1 MRKKRSIFN
10 IIGSLGSYF
19 ISTIFTFITQMVIIK
34 ILGVEYSG
42 VNGLFT
48 NILTMLSIAELGI
61 GTTIIYKLYEPL
73 ANHDVENIK
82 SWMQFYKL
90 CYRVVAVLVLIVG
103 VVLLPLVPRIVGQ
116 VSISEDIKILYF
128 ISLLDTV
135 FSYTMTYKR
144 SLIYADQKNYIIN
157 IVHIGYTIFMNITQ
171 IVTLILFKNYIIFLL
186 VKILY
191 RLLENI
197 ILNIYANKKYPYI
210 NEQYIKLPKK
220 EVKDVFDR
228 VKAMF
233 LQKISYVVNK
243 GIDSVVI
250 TMNLGVI
257 ASGYYANYTLIVNA
271 LTAIIFQ
278 VVSSLTASVGNLLTE
293 KNQKK
298 SYQIYK
304 KINMLD
310 SFLTAIGI
318 CGFLSVINDFITIWI
333 GSEYILNVYITI
345 SFAIYIYS
353 DSIRRT
359 MTLFKDSAGICKE
372 DKNTYI
378 VMALINLITS
388 IILCKKIGISGVI
401 IGTAISYIYL
411 ILYSYPKYVF
421 KPLFN
426 KESKFYFEE
435 NFKYVIFIFVSAILS
450 FLIGYKLQFTN
461 LIVAILFKGLLSVGI
476 TCLIFTLF
484 FYRSNE
490 FKYFKDVFL
499 KMLKK

>member
-73 ANHDVENIK
+73 ANHDIENIK

-103 VVLLPLVPRIVGQ
+103 IVLLPLVPRIVGQ

-426 KESKFYFEE
+426 KESKFYYEE
-435 NFKYVIFIFVSAILS
+435 NLKYVIFIFVSAILS

-461 LIVAILFKGLLSVGI
+461 LIVAILFKGLFSVGI
-476 TCLIFTLF
+476 TCLIFILF

>member
-73 ANHDVENIK
+73 ANHDIENIK

-103 VVLLPLVPRIVGQ
+103 IVLLPLVPRIVGQ

-210 NEQYIKLPKK
+210 NEQYIKIPKK

-411 ILYSYPKYVF
+411 ILYSYPRYVF

-426 KESKFYFEE
+426 KESKFYYEE
-435 NFKYVIFIFVSAILS
+435 NLKYVIFIFASAILS

-476 TCLIFTLF
+476 TCLSFTLF

-499 KMLKK
+499 KVLKK

>member
-73 ANHDVENIK
+73 ANRDIENIK

-103 VVLLPLVPRIVGQ
+103 IVLLPLVPRIVGQ

-411 ILYSYPKYVF
+411 ILYSYPRYVF

-426 KESKFYFEE
+426 KESKFYYEE
-435 NFKYVIFIFVSAILS
+435 NLKYVIFIFVSAILS

-461 LIVAILFKGLLSVGI
+461 LIVAILFKGLFSVGI
-476 TCLIFTLF
+476 TCLIFILF

>member
-304 KINMLD
+304 KINMLY

-426 KESKFYFEE
+426 KESKFYYEE
-435 NFKYVIFIFVSAILS
+435 NLKYVIFIFVSAILS

-461 LIVAILFKGLLSVGI
+461 LIVAILFKGLFSVGI

-490 FKYFKDVFL
+490 FKYFKDIFL